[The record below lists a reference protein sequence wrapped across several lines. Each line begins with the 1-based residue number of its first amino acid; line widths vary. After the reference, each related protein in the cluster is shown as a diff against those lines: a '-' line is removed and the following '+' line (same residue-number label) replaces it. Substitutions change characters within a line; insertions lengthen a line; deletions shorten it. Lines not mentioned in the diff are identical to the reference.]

1 MPPILN
7 SELWQEAR
15 LAGMESGL
23 SLYALAGVQRHTLK
37 YVSRLWIEKHGQ
49 RLAHTVSSILM
60 RPVTVD
66 DLFPDWDQPEERPLS
81 EQESGRL
88 KRAVEARSR
97 ALSPREMGVVRLT
110 LGLEGQP
117 VSLAQVAAAM
127 GVTRERVRQI
137 ELSALKKLEVSLP
150 RGLHKSPLARRRRA
164 RLLLKALT
172 RKRQRQGI
180 RIALSAGRR
189 SVMGTASKTR
199 AAAPTAR
206 VPV

>member
-1 MPPILN
+1 MPPTLN
-7 SELWQEAR
+7 TKLWQEAR

-37 YVSRLWIEKHGQ
+37 SVTRLWIEKHGE
-49 RLAHTVSSILM
+49 RLAHTVSTILL

-66 DLFPDWDQPEERPLS
+66 ELFADWDEPEERPLS
-81 EQESGRL
+81 EEESSRL

-117 VSLAQVAAAM
+117 VSLAQVAAAL

-164 RLLLKALT
+164 RLLLKALK
-172 RKRQRQGI
+172 RKRRRQGL
-180 RIALSAGRR
+180 RIKLSAGRR
-189 SVMGTASKTR
+189 HTAGTVVKTR
-199 AAAPTAR
+199 VAAVQR
-206 VPV
+206 

>member
-164 RLLLKALT
+164 RLLLNALT
-172 RKRQRQGI
+172 RKRRRQGI
-180 RIALSAGRR
+180 RIELSAGRR
-189 SVMGTASKTR
+189 PAIGAAAKTR
-199 AAAPTAR
+199 AAAVQR
-206 VPV
+206 